1 MATLDD
7 IDLYGDGLATELNVS
22 QSVST
27 PVVSAPYI
35 KPEPTPQIK
44 LEPTTMVTPTL
55 PFPPPAAISVK
66 QEPVPAPSLP
76 AIPIA
81 GMPGV
86 TYVTQDTFAQQ
97 NRHQYIDPNDPKS
110 RTVYVGNLTWWTTD
124 QDLIH
129 ACASLNVRDVSNIKF
144 YENRTNGQSKG
155 YCAID
160 VGSLN
165 SAKTLMHELRN
176 VTIHNE
182 HPYVAIASKTPLYYF
197 ETALGIKN
205 DDKNKKVGF
214 DPAVPPSMPAMPPRM
229 PPLPLPG
236 MPGLPPPGMPPPG
249 MPRMPPPPPGCP
261 LPPPMPLP
269 NPHMGI
275 TPMLPPPPNLAR
287 PPPMALP
294 RPMMPAMPF
303 APLSVPVS
311 QIAPPPVSISAAHV
325 NPAFL
330 PAAAKPEDSMS
341 EQEKVEMIDKNHQ
354 VCKTAILRAYESCDA
369 RDYDQAEGTVA
380 AALKIIKM
388 SAVSDDSKS
397 KAFISDLEECLA
409 YVQKRQKKSKQS
421 GRSGSHRRTERTS
434 EKKAERSSDR
444 RRTRSRSQ
452 EENRDRKRDKRSD
465 RSDNTRSENSRS
477 DNTRSE
483 NSRSDN
489 TRSEN
494 SRSDN
499 SRSYNDRS
507 KDYED
512 YKELRRREL
521 I

>member
-22 QSVST
+22 QAVST
-27 PVVSAPYI
+27 PALPAPYI
-35 KPEPTPQIK
+35 KTEPAPQIK
-44 LEPTTMVTPTL
+44 IEPTTMVAPL
-55 PFPPPAAISVK
+55 PFPAPAPVSVK
-66 QEPVPAPSLP
+66 QELAPPPPIPTPVA
-76 AIPIA
+76 PIA
-81 GMPGV
+81 GLPGV

-110 RTVYVGNLTWWTTD
+110 KTVYVGNLTWWTTD

-129 ACASLNVRDVSNIKF
+129 ACASLNVRDVTNIKF

-160 VGSLN
+160 VGTLN

-214 DPAVPPSMPAMPPRM
+214 DPAVPPSMPALPPRM
-229 PPLPLPG
+229 PPMPMPG

-249 MPRMPPPPPGCP
+249 MPRLPPPPGCP
-261 LPPPMPLP
+261 LPPPMPIP
-269 NPHMGI
+269 TPHMGI
-275 TPMLPPPPNLAR
+275 TPMLPPPPDLSR
-287 PPPMALP
+287 PPLALP
-294 RPMMPAMPF
+294 RPMLPTVPF
-303 APLSVPVS
+303 APLPVPVS
-311 QIAPPPVSISAAHV
+311 QMAAPPVSVSAAHV

-330 PAAAKPEDSMS
+330 PAAAKLEDTMS
-341 EQEKVEMIDKNHQ
+341 EQEKADMIDKNHQ

-388 SAVSDDSKS
+388 SAVSDDTKS

-409 YVQKRQKKSKQS
+409 YVQKRQKKSKHS
-421 GRSGSHRRTERTS
+421 GRSGSHRRAERTS
-434 EKKAERSSDR
+434 DKKLERSSDR

-452 EENRDRKRDKRSD
+452 EESRDRKRDKRD
-465 RSDNTRSENSRS
+465 
-477 DNTRSE
+477 
-483 NSRSDN
+483 
-489 TRSEN
+489 
-494 SRSDN
+494 RSDN
-499 SRSYNDRS
+499 SRSYSDRS